1 MDTTTTPA
9 RGRAAVPWL
18 LAGMVALLALTV
30 LDRQALAVAERLSFL
45 LLVVAAVAFRPV
57 TRTGVR
63 VAAATALALSAAAGV
78 GLLMQEQPSLALRH
92 AFRYVLPVLVVV
104 VAVLASAMPC
114 PRARWHCGLPLL
126 LALLTLFTASAFAG
140 RHPKEAM
147 ELLTQEAYLYAG
159 LFLLVPILARNA
171 STSAS
176 CLARRAAF
184 ALFALVVLAMGVVV
198 CTALAGGPPL
208 RDWMHQRGMILVE
221 TEDAAAPW
229 RILFPF
235 SHHNRTAYFCII
247 ACFAAMAEYRGRV
260 VPRAATVAVAVLAL
274 VMLAFTATRGAAIA
288 AVAGFVAMAIAALAT
303 GRRFRLRWIAVVGAV
318 MVLAWLLLP
327 EEHQRQFLQI
337 LSARSYQPGPGTSIG
352 ARLAFWPHVVEM
364 IRLHPWL
371 GVGYGFESFDL
382 YTRAHYPDVLESM
395 RGLSHAHNIWLE
407 TAAETGIPAALV
419 LLGFTTLR
427 VSALFVAMRRMRLL
441 RHPLA
446 GPMLV
451 WLGLEAAIQVFG
463 LSNYPLRRNL
473 GMMTY
478 MVWGVSA
485 AFVMAAHHL
494 AAEHRPPATDT
505 GNPA

>member
-1 MDTTTTPA
+1 MDTMTTPI

-18 LAGMVALLALTV
+18 LGGMVVLLALTA
-30 LDRQALAVAERLSFL
+30 LDRQALAIAERLAFL

-57 TRTGVR
+57 TRQGVM
-63 VAAATALALSAAAGV
+63 VAAACVSALVVAALA
-78 GLLMQEQPSLALRH
+78 GLLMQEQPALAVRHSL
-92 AFRYVLPVLVVV
+92 RYALPVLIVVV
-104 VAVLASAMPC
+104 GLLASATAG

-126 LALLTLFTASAFAG
+126 MALLALFTASAFAG
-140 RHPKEAM
+140 RYPKHAM
-147 ELLTQEAYLYAG
+147 ELLSEEAYLYAG

-171 STSAS
+171 SPTVSKRA
-176 CLARRAAF
+176 RAAVF
-184 ALFALVVLAMGVVV
+184 SLFALVVLSMGVVV
-198 CTALAGGPPL
+198 CTALAGGPHG
-208 RDWMHQRGMILVE
+208 RDWMHQHGLILVE
-221 TEDAAAPW
+221 TEDGAAPW

-247 ACFAAMAEYRGRV
+247 ACFVALAEYRGRV
-260 VPRAATVAVAVLAL
+260 VPRSAAAAVAVLAL
-274 VMLAFTATRGAAIA
+274 LMLAFTATRGAALA
-288 AVAGFVAMAIAALAT
+288 ALAGFVAMAIAALAS
-303 GRRFRLRWIAVVGAV
+303 GRRFRLRWVAVVAAV

-327 EEHQRQFLQI
+327 DEHQRQFLQMF
-337 LSARSYQPGPGTSIG
+337 SAKSYQPGPGTSIG

-382 YTRAHYPDVLESM
+382 YTRAHYPDVLQSM

-407 TAAETGIPAALV
+407 TAAESGIAAALV
-419 LLGFTTLR
+419 LLAFTALR
-427 VSALFVAMRRMRLL
+427 IGALFAAMRRMRLI

-446 GPMLV
+446 VPILV

-485 AFVMAAHHL
+485 AFIMAAHHL
-494 AAEHRPPATDT
+494 ATAPRPPATDT
-505 GNPA
+505 DESD